1 MHFDFWGRLGY
12 PYRRILVEVAL
23 HRAAVVD
30 GDFVA
35 HHVTQAFDDS
45 ALTFV
50 DGPARIDDLAA
61 DIADYPHFV
70 DANLI
75 AGRDAHL
82 GHFREVPAMAEVEA
96 HAKGG
101 ILGQLALA
109 PPGFLRD
116 HLEHAAHALR
126 VQHRRTPLRRISRSR
141 RPDRLRIHQP
151 HP

>member
-1 MHFDFWGRLGY
+1 MHFDFGRRLGY
-12 PYRRILVEVAL
+12 PHRRILVEVAL

-35 HHVTQAFDDS
+35 HHVTQPFDYS
-45 ALTFV
+45 ALAFV

-61 DIADYPHFV
+61 DIADDPHFV
-70 DANLI
+70 HTNLI
-75 AGRDAHL
+75 ARRDAHL
-82 GHFREVPAMAEVEA
+82 GHFRKMTAMAEMEA

-126 VQHRRTPLRRISRSR
+126 VQHWGIPLRRIRGW
-141 RPDRLRIHQP
+141 
-151 HP
+151 